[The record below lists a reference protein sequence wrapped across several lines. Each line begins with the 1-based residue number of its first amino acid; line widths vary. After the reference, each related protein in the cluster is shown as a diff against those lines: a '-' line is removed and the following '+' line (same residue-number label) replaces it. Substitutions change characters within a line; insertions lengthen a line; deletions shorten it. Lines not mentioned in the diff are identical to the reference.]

1 MCVFP
6 RDLSVKSMVMNL
18 TLSGSVGSLCP
29 PAEVLTE
36 IRAGTGDLH
45 D

>member
-29 PAEVLTE
+29 AEVLSE